1 MVQVIY
7 IDILF
12 CINLFINYFILLAT
26 SKILNIST
34 KLYRLLL
41 AATFGA
47 FYSLVIFLPYF
58 SNVLLFLSFL
68 ICSVVIILICFNFSS
83 FKAFIKIL
91 VCFFIINLSFAGSLI
106 LLRRLFN
113 IKAIIIKNGILY
125 FDFSPI
131 TFIVSCIISYI
142 IIRIAQMLNIK
153 FRYKNNTIPIQ
164 VFFNG
169 KHLNLSSKLDTGNN
183 LVEPFSSLPV
193 IIVKKQSLE
202 KFLNCRELFSA
213 NLVKKLKV
221 RMIPYKS
228 VGKAGGIL
236 KGFKADY
243 VCIFNEKTMNKRD
256 AYIAIC
262 ENNILPDEF
271 DALLNPAL
279 LD

>member
-1 MVQVIY
+1 
-7 IDILF
+7 
-12 CINLFINYFILLAT
+12 
-26 SKILNIST
+26 
-34 KLYRLLL
+34 
-41 AATFGA
+41 
-47 FYSLVIFLPYF
+47 
-58 SNVLLFLSFL
+58 
-68 ICSVVIILICFNFSS
+68 
-83 FKAFIKIL
+83 
-91 VCFFIINLSFAGSLI
+91 
-106 LLRRLFN
+106 
-113 IKAIIIKNGILY
+113 
-125 FDFSPI
+125 
-131 TFIVSCIISYI
+131 
-142 IIRIAQMLNIK
+142 MLNIK

-164 VFFNG
+164 VFLNG
-169 KHLNLSSKLDTGNN
+169 NHLNLSSKLDTGNN

>member
-164 VFFNG
+164 VFLNG

-243 VCIFNEKTMNKRD
+243 VCIFNEKTMNKKD

-262 ENNILPDEF
+262 EDNILSDEF